1 MTPYLAILGAVAF
14 GAYLGWLARGE
25 RDKRRTVRRIRATLA
40 ENRDN
45 LRASSASLRGALREG
60 ER

>member
-25 RDKRRTVRRIRATLA
+25 YAKRQTVKRMRATLA
-40 ENRDN
+40 ANRDAFKR
-45 LRASSASLRGALREG
+45 LSVRGALREG